1 VHGYQG
7 TVLKRLAI
15 TKEAELKTGASGY
28 AENACT
34 VHTPHS
40 RRQSRSR
47 VRSSGSRL
55 HEACGVGPAC
65 MPQKALVPNKGGR
78 GIEPLRQFWLPN
90 PAAARFQGTSCYT
103 NLLPAAR
110 HFQSAPASLIPYIKT
125 AMAESA
131 TESRRTPDR
140 QNHYYCPC
148 STPLFHSLSPSHGP
162 SHADRRWEVC

>member
-7 TVLKRLAI
+7 TVLKRLAV
-15 TKEAELKTGASGY
+15 TKEAELKTGANRY
-28 AENACT
+28 ADNECMYT
-34 VHTPHS
+34 
-40 RRQSRSR
+40 RRTRGQSRSR
-47 VRSSGSRL
+47 VKSSGSRL

-78 GIEPLRQFWLPN
+78 GIEPLRLFWLPN

-110 HFQSAPASLIPYIKT
+110 HFQSAPARLIPYIKT
-125 AMAESA
+125 AIASSA

-140 QNHYYCPC
+140 HHHRYCPC
-148 STPLFHSLSPSHGP
+148 STPFVDLLSPSHGP